1 MIVDIQN
8 GLVTISFTPTM
19 CARLAKLLGESDIR
33 ADHQDIDDALAGL
46 FKACQH
52 ITTAHSYMLR
62 EDYQTYLDVVAKD
75 GVVERE

>member
-19 CARLAKLLGESDIR
+19 CARLAKLLGESDINP
-33 ADHQDIDDALAGL
+33 DHNDLDDALGAM
-46 FKACQH
+46 FKLAQH

-62 EDYQTYLDVVAKD
+62 EDYQTYLDVVK
-75 GVVERE
+75 GEH